1 MSTVMLLGYGLEQ
14 PSFRHRMRSLVEPL
28 QAAGWQVRA
37 EQFPSGRY
45 GLRTWERRALL
56 RWADVT
62 VLHQIKLSSVEARLF
77 AAFSRRRVFDVDDA
91 IYVRKP
97 RSLGDLPDES
107 AWRKRKFAATC
118 RSVDAVA
125 AGNDVLAGVARA
137 SAREIVVLPTSI
149 DTACYETTFA
159 GPGEAPTIAWIGS
172 PENLIYLDM
181 IRPALAR
188 LTERHPTLKMR
199 VICSEFPDWSDVNV
213 ERVAW
218 SSATEAHSLAG
229 AHIGVMPLTDDAWSR
244 GKCAFKL
251 LQYMAATLPC
261 VASPVG
267 ANTEAVLD
275 GVNGFHARDVDAWE
289 RSLEKLIVSAT
300 LRASFGSKGRQHVEQ
315 RYALASYRAKYLDLL
330 RRLAAGKISP
340 QSH

>member
-1 MSTVMLLGYGLEQ
+1 MPTVMLLGYGLEQ
-14 PSFRHRMRSLVEPL
+14 PSYRHRMRSLIEPL

-45 GLRTWERRALL
+45 GIRTWERRALL

-77 AAFSRRRVFDVDDA
+77 AAFSRRSVFDVDDA

-97 RSLGDLPDES
+97 RRLGELPDES
-107 AWRKRKFAATC
+107 AWRKQKFAATC
-118 RSVDAVA
+118 RWVDAVA

-137 SAREIVVLPTSI
+137 TAKEIVVLPTSI

-159 GPGEAPTIAWIGS
+159 APGEAPAIAWIGS

-188 LTERHPTLKMR
+188 LTKRHPTLKMR
-199 VICSEFPDWSDVNV
+199 VICSEFPDWNDVNV
-213 ERVAW
+213 ERVPW

-251 LQYMAATLPC
+251 LQYMAAALPC

-275 GVNGFHARDVDAWE
+275 GINGFHAGDVDAWE
-289 RSLEKLIVSAT
+289 ASLEKLILSPE
-300 LRASFGSKGRQHVEQ
+300 LRAKFGAKGRQHVEQ
-315 RYALASYRAKYLDLL
+315 RYALSSYRANYINLL
-330 RRLAAGKISP
+330 SRLAAA
-340 QSH
+340 

>member
-1 MSTVMLLGYGLEQ
+1 MLLGYGLEQ
-14 PSFRHRMRSLVEPL
+14 PSYRHRMRSLIEPL

-62 VLHQIKLSSVEARLF
+62 VLHQIKLSAIEARLF

-97 RSLGDLPDES
+97 RRLGDLPDES
-107 AWRKRKFAATC
+107 AWRKQKFAATC
-118 RSVDAVA
+118 RWVDAVA

-137 SAREIVVLPTSI
+137 AAKEIAVLPTSI
-149 DTACYETTFA
+149 DTACYEASFA
-159 GPGEAPTIAWIGS
+159 TADDAPTIAWIGS

-181 IRPALAR
+181 IRPALVR
-188 LTERHPTLKMR
+188 LTQRFPTLKMR
-199 VICSEFPDWSDVNV
+199 VICSEFPGWSDVNV
-213 ERVAW
+213 ERVQW
-218 SSATEAHSLAG
+218 SAATEAHSLAG

-251 LQYMAATLPC
+251 LQYMAAALPC

-275 GVNGFHARDVDAWE
+275 GVNGFHAADVDAWE
-289 RSLEKLIVSAT
+289 RGLEKLIASPQ
-300 LRASFGSKGRQHVEQ
+300 LRASFGAKGREHVQQ
-315 RYALASYRAKYLDLL
+315 RYALSSYRTDYLQLL
-330 RRLAAGKISP
+330 SRLAAA
-340 QSH
+340 

>member
-1 MSTVMLLGYGLEQ
+1 MPTVMLLGYGLEQ
-14 PSFRHRMRSLVEPL
+14 PSYRHRMRSLIEPL

-62 VLHQIKLSSVEARLF
+62 VLHQIKLSSIEARLF

-97 RSLGDLPDES
+97 RRLGDLPNES
-107 AWRKRKFAATC
+107 AWRKQKFAATC
-118 RSVDAVA
+118 RWVDAVA

-137 SAREIVVLPTSI
+137 TAKEIVVLPTSI

-159 GPGEAPTIAWIGS
+159 GPADPPTIAWIGS

-188 LTERHPTLKMR
+188 LTQRFPALKMR

-213 ERVAW
+213 ERVPW

-229 AHIGVMPLTDDAWSR
+229 AHMGVMPLTDDAWSR

-251 LQYMAATLPC
+251 LQYMAAGLPC

-275 GVNGFHARDVDAWE
+275 GINGFHATDADEWE
-289 RSLEKLIVSAT
+289 RSLEKLILSPT
-300 LRASFGSKGRQHVEQ
+300 LRSSFGAQGRRHVEQ
-315 RYALASYRAKYLDLL
+315 RYALSNYRANYLNLL
-330 RRLAAGKISP
+330 RRLAAA
-340 QSH
+340 